1 VRHIPLDEEPDGPP
15 WLRPS
20 LDHGPFEIAGLRPA
34 VASPQDTAL
43 SAVAIAAAL
52 TSIAALLLHAAGL
65 VRMPYTV
72 TFLSIPGAILLVS
85 LAVWAG
91 LADRSV
97 FFNRLAVGFLV
108 GALGLLAYDAIRWTV
123 QAMVPLGFD
132 AFFSIKAFGSLITRL
147 PIDNPVSIAAGWS
160 YHVSNGLSFGV
171 LYALIAGPA
180 RPWYGLIWGLILEIA
195 MLVVYPALFQPTS
208 VAGFVLVSVVG
219 HAAFGSVIGLG
230 CRRWAI
236 TAARRA

>member
-1 VRHIPLDEEPDGPP
+1 MRSQSGDEELDGPP

-20 LDHGPFEIAGLRPA
+20 SGHGPFEIAGLQPA
-34 VASPQDTAL
+34 AASPQDAAL

-65 VRMPYTV
+65 VRMPFTV
-72 TFLSIPGAILLVS
+72 TFLSIPGAILLVC

-91 LADRSV
+91 LADRVV

-108 GALGLLAYDAIRWTV
+108 GALGLLAYDAIRWAV
-123 QAMVPLGFD
+123 QTILPLGFD
-132 AFFSIKAFGSLITRL
+132 AFFSIRAFGTLITGRS
-147 PIDNPVSIAAGWS
+147 IDDPVSIAAGWA

-180 RPWYGLIWGLILEIA
+180 RASYGLIWGLILEIA
-195 MLVVYPALFQPTS
+195 MLIVYPALFQPTS
-208 VAGFVLVSVVG
+208 VGGFVIVSVVG
-219 HAAFGSVIGLG
+219 HAAFGSVIGIG

-236 TAARRA
+236 TAARGI